1 MTEQERNDAIR
12 KLGDLKDQGLLTN
25 DEYIEKV
32 AMLADK
38 KPRQQPH
45 QPERKGNDGKAVLIF
60 IACLVLAAIGY
71 FVSQQMQEDKARTV
85 SATKSPSGISYTGY
99 NKGLTQDEKGS
110 ALVFAKRLVK
120 QQLPAPS
127 TASFPWSFDEYE
139 FVMNSGICTVK
150 GHLDA
155 QNANGA
161 KIRWKFESCF
171 DMWKDGDDYKATE
184 RYTNVYPAK

>member
-25 DEYIEKV
+25 DEYIEKI
-32 AMLADK
+32 AMMAEEK
-38 KPRQQPH
+38 QEQQPH
-45 QPERKGNDGKAVLIF
+45 RAEKAGNPGLAVLIF
-60 IACLVLAAIGY
+60 LACAVLVFIGY
-71 FVSQQMQEDKARTV
+71 SVTRQMDENKRSTV

-99 NKGLTQDEKGS
+99 NKGLTQDEKGA
-110 ALVFAKRLVK
+110 ALDFAKRLVK
-120 QQLPAPS
+120 KQLFAPS

-139 FVMNSGICTVK
+139 FVLNSGICTVK

-155 QNANGA
+155 QNTNGA

-171 DMWKDGDDYKATE
+171 DMWKEGDDYKATE
-184 RYTNVYPAK
+184 RYTNVYPSK